1 MAPLTSTPAPG
12 ATLRRSAR
20 QLGALN
26 GLIGLGLAIASA
38 KGLAE
43 LAHGRFHAGVWTL
56 VAVLA
61 FRRMLTLLI
70 DEWGQLAGRQ
80 IRDHWRSNLLAH
92 FLRPRREGEGSRGD
106 LAVAIERASEGPG
119 LMLLQGS
126 AQAGILGVFVVF
138 WAAGWLCCLIAI
150 ALLLLSI
157 PLYRR
162 AGLRSEAL
170 SHDYHERRSFLEAR
184 QLEILHHG
192 PELRALGAVEY
203 GAGEIAAISD
213 SEHHVA
219 MRAIRVALESSL
231 VTEFLSGVSVG
242 LVAMVVGFALLGGRI
257 SLFHA
262 LVAVLVTGELFLH
275 VRRYGSEFHRREDAA
290 ASLALLDIEEP
301 APGRFFESLIIAT
314 ELVSMADTRPL
325 SFAVESGNRIL
336 VSGPSGA
343 GKTTLL
349 HTLLGWRE
357 PLHGSLQRSNVRV
370 GVVSVESELLSASL
384 WENLT
389 LGVDIDQGVVH
400 EQLRLLGLVGDRFAD
415 MGRSLLPD
423 GRGLSDGERVRLV
436 LARCLLANPKLLVLD
451 DVAGVLDAPSRV
463 LVAKALGERR
473 ELAVIEACVDRPLLG
488 SFSKR
493 IDLG

>member
-1 MAPLTSTPAPG
+1 
-12 ATLRRSAR
+12 
-20 QLGALN
+20 
-26 GLIGLGLAIASA
+26 
-38 KGLAE
+38 
-43 LAHGRFHAGVWTL
+43 
-56 VAVLA
+56 
-61 FRRMLTLLI
+61 
-70 DEWGQLAGRQ
+70 
-80 IRDHWRSNLLAH
+80 
-92 FLRPRREGEGSRGD
+92 
-106 LAVAIERASEGPG
+106 
-119 LMLLQGS
+119 
-126 AQAGILGVFVVF
+126 
-138 WAAGWLCCLIAI
+138 
-150 ALLLLSI
+150 
-157 PLYRR
+157 
-162 AGLRSEAL
+162 
-170 SHDYHERRSFLEAR
+170 
-184 QLEILHHG
+184 
-192 PELRALGAVEY
+192 
-203 GAGEIAAISD
+203 
-213 SEHHVA
+213 
-219 MRAIRVALESSL
+219 
-231 VTEFLSGVSVG
+231 
-242 LVAMVVGFALLGGRI
+242 
-257 SLFHA
+257 
-262 LVAVLVTGELFLH
+262 
-275 VRRYGSEFHRREDAA
+275 
-290 ASLALLDIEEP
+290 
-301 APGRFFESLIIAT
+301 
-314 ELVSMADTRPL
+314 MADTRPL